1 MILSM
6 PNLLKK
12 SLLVPLLALA
22 TLLSGCGVMLVG
34 GAATTA
40 MVAADRRTAGEQVE
54 DQAIEMKIGAE
65 MRRLFGDRARVIS
78 VSYAGRVLLVGDV
91 PTAQDKAQAE
101 TAAAGVEN
109 VKEII
114 NRIRIGDITALSVRT
129 NDTWISTKV
138 RTALIEAKE
147 VPARTIVVTTE
158 RGVVYLQGKVTE
170 TEGVLAAKVASNVSG
185 VNEVVKLFTIV
196 SRESLVSP
204 AAPVS
209 DASRSTT
216 AQPASVTSGGSGTP
230 DTQTMPV
237 Q

>member
-1 MILSM
+1 MIMSM
-6 PNLLKK
+6 PTLLKK
-12 SLLVPLLALA
+12 GFLAPLLALT

-91 PTAQDKAQAE
+91 PNAQDKAQAE

-109 VKEII
+109 VKEVI
-114 NRIRIGDITALSVRT
+114 NRIRIGDITPLSVRT

-158 RGVVYLQGKVTE
+158 RGIVYLQGKVTE

-204 AAPVS
+204 TAPVS
-209 DASRSTT
+209 DASRSTA
-216 AQPASVTSGGSGTP
+216 AQPASATPASSGP

>member
-1 MILSM
+1 MNLSM

-12 SLLVPLLALA
+12 SLLVPLIALA

-40 MVAADRRTAGEQVE
+40 MVAADRRTTGEQVE

-91 PTAQDKAQAE
+91 PNAQDKTQAE

-109 VKEII
+109 VKEVI
-114 NRIRIGDITALSVRT
+114 NRIRIGDITPLSVRT

-138 RTALIEAKE
+138 RTALIDAKE

-158 RGVVYLQGKVTE
+158 RGIVYLQGKVTE
-170 TEGVLAAKVASNVSG
+170 TEGILAAKVTSNVSG

-204 AAPVS
+204 TAPVS

-216 AQPASVTSGGSGTP
+216 AQPAGATPGSSGAP